1 VELPGI
7 VVRVIVTLEFEGWVL
22 NVVETLPPDGRV
34 PSGEVVKLDKISDS
48 DGWELESSVGDVL
61 SDKKGDE
68 F

>member
-1 VELPGI
+1 MELPGI